1 MSKQQTHSRCLPT
14 LVVYLNL
21 QPLIS
26 IMNIQYDLCGESNKC
41 SMGNPSDIDLRSDTQ
56 ERNSTKGRTT
66 LYSRAGSQLI
76 IFLIYTDLI
85 TEKSG

>member
-56 ERNSTKGRTT
+56 ERNSTKVALHSTAE
-66 LYSRAGSQLI
+66 LVANLLSS
-76 IFLIYTDLI
+76 
-85 TEKSG
+85 